1 MLSSTATTTIDRDET
16 EELGKALGL
25 DFALTFLFLPRP
37 FASANKPAEEDPPEK
52 VLLDAKKI
60 DLNLSKKEFDEELGY
75 SSTIPPK
82 PKVVTLNVVFSD
94 VVLTQPYRAG
104 VPYIS
109 SAKLILKG
117 TLTPSNTPV
126 QFERPMTVT
135 FLSENIEPDY
145 QEDWQSHTKLTLG
158 ENLEFS
164 SAVQLTEV
172 TVNIYTVAATPFAT
186 VTKPLSGTSFAMA
199 VDEVLMLTSCT
210 TSPWDAVYTAT
221 KRVPQPMVVMGGLNY
236 FGARYY
242 DPEVGI
248 WTSTD
253 PAGEFWNPYSYTG
266 GNPVNLI
273 DPFGLST
280 WTDDQGNVSNVLNDN
295 DLGVYRA
302 LPAGQAGPPAPMG
315 QTPFWD
321 EFSAGGRILFGSSW
335 DNTISS
341 LHTQALK
348 MDLPTIA
355 SNSKLGGLFDVKSN
369 SSYAPYGAGTGRM
382 LNGLYSSAESAGNF
396 LAGYNGSTGKFLGGT
411 IGWDTYMKM
420 AGALHSGN
428 WSTKNAASI
437 YLLGTSYGPKP
448 WYGEIEYAG
457 RQIQSGWNYGRR

>member
-1 MLSSTATTTIDRDET
+1 
-16 EELGKALGL
+16 
-25 DFALTFLFLPRP
+25 
-37 FASANKPAEEDPPEK
+37 
-52 VLLDAKKI
+52 
-60 DLNLSKKEFDEELGY
+60 
-75 SSTIPPK
+75 
-82 PKVVTLNVVFSD
+82 
-94 VVLTQPYRAG
+94 
-104 VPYIS
+104 
-109 SAKLILKG
+109 
-117 TLTPSNTPV
+117 
-126 QFERPMTVT
+126 
-135 FLSENIEPDY
+135 
-145 QEDWQSHTKLTLG
+145 
-158 ENLEFS
+158 
-164 SAVQLTEV
+164 
-172 TVNIYTVAATPFAT
+172 
-186 VTKPLSGTSFAMA
+186 
-199 VDEVLMLTSCT
+199 
-210 TSPWDAVYTAT
+210 
-221 KRVPQPMVVMGGLNY
+221 
-236 FGARYY
+236 
-242 DPEVGI
+242 
-248 WTSTD
+248 
-253 PAGEFWNPYSYTG
+253 
-266 GNPVNLI
+266 
-273 DPFGLST
+273 
-280 WTDDQGNVSNVLNDN
+280 
-295 DLGVYRA
+295 
-302 LPAGQAGPPAPMG
+302 MG